1 MKRYFILI
9 ILLPVFSN
17 IKSQD
22 LRFGVFVDPQF
33 SWITPDARNI
43 SRDGIRI
50 GIKGGLIVDKYFAR
64 NYAFTTGIS
73 ISNMGGNLHYKDSV
87 IIETQDTEQTL
98 NPGSRVE
105 YKLQYISVPA
115 GLKFKTNQIGYFTFF
130 AQLGFTPQINIKAK
144 ADASDN
150 QIDNENIS
158 KELNLLNLSYFFG
171 GGLEYSLGGNTA
183 LTGGIIFDNG
193 FIDVLS
199 SKKVKE
205 TLSFLSVRLGIM
217 F

>member
-1 MKRYFILI
+1 MKKYIIVI
-9 ILLPVFSN
+9 ILFFSFMN
-17 IKSQD
+17 SQGQD
-22 LRFGVFVDPQF
+22 LRFGVFVDPQL
-33 SWITPDARNI
+33 SWLTPDAKNI
-43 SRDGIRI
+43 NRDGFRA
-50 GIKGGLIVDKYFAR
+50 GIKGGLILDKYFAK

-73 ISNMGGNLHYKDSV
+73 ISNMGGNLHYEDSV
-87 IIETQDTEQTL
+87 TIETLEEDYIL
-98 NPGSRVE
+98 NPESSVE
-105 YKLQYISVPA
+105 YKLQYVSVPI
-115 GLKFKTNQIGYFTFF
+115 GLKFKTNEIGYFTFF

-158 KELNLLNLSYFFG
+158 KELNLFNMSYFFG

-183 LTGGIIFDNG
+183 LMGGIIFNNG

-199 SKKVKE
+199 SKNVKE

>member
-158 KELNLLNLSYFFG
+158 KELNLFNLSYFFG

-183 LTGGIIFDNG
+183 LTAGIIFDNG
-193 FIDVLS
+193 FIDILS
-199 SKKVKE
+199 SKNVKE

>member
-1 MKRYFILI
+1 MKRYLTLI
-9 ILLPVFSN
+9 IFLPVFLN
-17 IKSQD
+17 INCQD

-33 SWITPDARNI
+33 SWMTPDARNI

-50 GIKGGLIVDKYFAR
+50 GIKGGLIVDKYFAK
-64 NYAFTTGIS
+64 NYAFTTGIA

-87 IIETQDTEQTL
+87 IIETQETEQTL

>member
-130 AQLGFTPQINIKAK
+130 AQLGFTSQINIKAK

-158 KELNLLNLSYFFG
+158 KELNLFNLSYFFG

-183 LTGGIIFDNG
+183 LTAGIIFDNG
-193 FIDVLS
+193 FIDILS
-199 SKKVKE
+199 SKNVKE

>member
-1 MKRYFILI
+1 MKKYIIVI
-9 ILLPVFSN
+9 ILFFSYLN
-17 IKSQD
+17 SQGQD
-22 LRFGVFVDPQF
+22 LRFGVFVDPQL
-33 SWITPDARNI
+33 SWLTPDAKNI
-43 SRDGIRI
+43 NRDGFRI
-50 GIKGGLIVDKYFAR
+50 GIKGGLILDKYFAK

-73 ISNMGGNLHYKDSV
+73 ISNMGGNLHYEDSV
-87 IIETQDTEQTL
+87 TIETLEEDYIL
-98 NPGSRVE
+98 NPESSVE
-105 YKLQYISVPA
+105 YKLQYVSVPI
-115 GLKFKTNQIGYFTFF
+115 GLKFKTNEIGYFTFF

-158 KELNLLNLSYFFG
+158 KELNLFNMSYFFG
-171 GGLEYSLGGNTA
+171 GGLEYSLGGSTA
-183 LTGGIIFDNG
+183 LVGGIIFNNG

-199 SKKVKE
+199 SKNVKE

>member
-1 MKRYFILI
+1 MKRYLILI
-9 ILLPVFSN
+9 ILLPVFFN

-130 AQLGFTPQINIKAK
+130 AQLGFTSQINIKAK

-183 LTGGIIFDNG
+183 LTAGIIFDNG
-193 FIDVLS
+193 FIDILS
-199 SKKVKE
+199 SKNVKE

>member
-1 MKRYFILI
+1 MKKYIIAI
-9 ILLPVFSN
+9 ILFFSFLN
-17 IKSQD
+17 SQGQD
-22 LRFGVFVDPQF
+22 LRFGVFVDPQL
-33 SWITPDARNI
+33 SWLTPDAKNI
-43 SRDGIRI
+43 NRDGFRV
-50 GIKGGLIVDKYFAR
+50 GIKGGLILDKYFAK

-73 ISNMGGNLHYKDSV
+73 ISNMGGNLHYEDSV
-87 IIETQDTEQTL
+87 TIETLDTDYIL
-98 NPGSRVE
+98 NPESSVD
-105 YKLQYISVPA
+105 YKLQYVSVPI
-115 GLKFKTNQIGYFTFF
+115 GLKFKTNEIGYFTFF

-158 KELNLLNLSYFFG
+158 KELNLFNMSYFFG

-183 LTGGIIFDNG
+183 LMGGIIFNNG

-199 SKKVKE
+199 SKNVKE